1 MRLIDADALKQE
13 IREAIKHLRNYQGV
27 AVCLKALNDAP
38 TIEAEP
44 VRHGYW
50 EESPTGNKNFN
61 YCSVCE
67 GAIQKYDNET
77 FAYCPHCGA
86 RMDGWC

>member
-1 MRLIDADALKQE
+1 MRLIDADEVQKRIDMMGTVNGIL
-13 IREAIKHLRNYQGV
+13 
-27 AVCLKALNDAP
+27 CCDAHEFIDHVP

-61 YCSVCE
+61 YCSVCG

-86 RMDGWC
+86 KMDGGDAS